1 MRWRGRRETLVAAA
15 ALVSLGTLLVPA
27 AAGRADAAVA
37 AAGSGL
43 SVSGNQILLD
53 GQPFQPRG
61 FTMVAALGATCS
73 EVDAVAAAS
82 HFNSFELTTLVTRW
96 RANTV
101 RLQVSQKA
109 LAGPSAAS
117 YISSTIVPD
126 VALAEGAG
134 LVVILSMQ
142 DQGNVACGDGN
153 QMPTQATQDAWTNLA
168 PAFAADPRV
177 MLELFN
183 EPIDDTKSP
192 TIKVPLPAA
201 DWVQWHDG
209 GSLDNVG
216 NAEIGMQQLVNYLRG
231 PLSAPNVLLADG
243 LNKSGVLPGP
253 NQGGYLLSDSTLA
266 QPEIAYSIH
275 PYYYTAG
282 QPDWD
287 FRFGSVAASVPV
299 VATEWNYL
307 LTECGTAAQTMAP
320 SFLSYLAGRGI
331 GVLGFSADYQAAA
344 TRSLMADWNETPT
357 TCGTPQSGPGV
368 DFLNYAIT
376 PPSPP
381 GGQLHP
387 LVSARILDTRT
398 GAPPGVGQLPPGG
411 QQAVA
416 PEGLGGVPSTDVGA
430 VLLDI
435 TATDTSGSGS
445 LTVYPSGTARPGTT
459 NLDYIKGQ
467 TVAGLVAVQ
476 LGQAGQVVIYNAG
489 SKANVLVDVEGWYS
503 TAATDRGAGGLYD
516 PVAASRILDTR
527 THLGGTAPGPGGT
540 VQLKVTGVGGVPATG
555 VSAVDLELTA
565 MAGTAK
571 TYLTA
576 YPSGSTRPLPANLNV
591 PANKTVANR
600 VVVPVGPDGKV
611 TLYNAAG
618 VQQLTADISG
628 WFTDGTDTAAPGGYF
643 TAVTPSRVLDTRS
656 GIGVAK
662 GPLSAGH
669 SLTVHVAGLAGV
681 PAAGDPGSAT
691 AVVVSLTSTQ
701 STLATSL
708 TAYPSGSVPPTSDLS
723 VPAGRTVANLVVA
736 QLAPDGTFRVYDAA
750 GRTQVVVDVLGFV
763 SGHLVGVAG

>member
-15 ALVSLGTLLVPA
+15 ALASLGTLLVPA
-27 AAGRADAAVA
+27 ATGRAEA

-43 SVSGNQILLD
+43 SVSGKQILLD

-82 HFNSFELTTLVTRW
+82 HFGPPELSTLVTRW

-126 VALAEGAG
+126 VAAAEAAG

-142 DQGNVACGDGN
+142 DQGNVVCGDGN
-153 QMPTQATQDAWTNLA
+153 QLPTQATEDAWTNLA
-168 PAFAADPRV
+168 PAFVADPRV

-192 TIKVPLPAA
+192 TTLLPLPAA

-216 NAEIGMQQLVNYLRG
+216 NAEIGMQQLVTYLRST
-231 PLSAPNVLLADG
+231 LSVPNVLLADG
-243 LNKSGVLPGP
+243 LNRSGVLPGP
-253 NQGGYLLSDSTLA
+253 NQGGYLLTDTLA
-266 QPEIAYSIH
+266 QPKIAYSIH

-282 QPDWD
+282 QADWD

-320 SFLSYLAGRGI
+320 SFLSYLAARGI

-344 TRSLMADWNETPT
+344 TRSLMADWNMTPT

-398 GAPPGVGQLPPGG
+398 GAPSGVGQLLPGG
-411 QQAVA
+411 QQFVA

-445 LTVYPSGTARPGTT
+445 LTVYPSGTARPVTV
-459 NLDYIKGQ
+459 NLDYTKGQ
-467 TVAGLVAVQ
+467 TVTDLVAVQ

-489 SKANVLVDVEGWYS
+489 SKANVIVDVEGWYS
-503 TAATDRGAGGLYD
+503 TAATDRGARGLYD

-527 THLGGTAPGPGGT
+527 THLGGTAPGAGGT

-555 VSAVDLELTA
+555 VSAVALELTA
-565 MAGTAK
+565 MSGTAK

-576 YPSGSTRPLPANLNV
+576 YPSGSPRPLTSNLSV
-591 PANKTVANR
+591 PAKKTVANR

-611 TLYNAAG
+611 MLYNAAG
-618 VQQLTADISG
+618 VQQLTADVSG

-656 GIGVAK
+656 GTGVAK

-681 PAAGDPGSAT
+681 PAAGGPGSAT

-708 TAYPSGSVPPTSDLS
+708 IAYPSGTVPLTSDLS

-736 QLAPDGTFRVYDAA
+736 QLAPDGTFQVYDAA
-750 GRTQVVVDVLGFV
+750 GRTQVVVDVLGYV